1 MMLERKQKAMNL
13 EEVCNEFPKNERD
26 EISIEYVP
34 QILSQLELNSDFQ
47 LKRCE
52 ATFNLD
58 KCSSTVSI
66 QDLNRLV
73 HVLQRERDTY
83 EQMKA
88 LLSEYSTDG
97 MNITAEFV
105 RQLIS
110 NCAIKLADDE
120 LEQMMADLD
129 PNNSGYISIEI
140 FLNLLLFY

>member
-1 MMLERKQKAMNL
+1 
-13 EEVCNEFPKNERD
+13 
-26 EISIEYVP
+26 VP